1 MPTLQELIHSL
12 EEGAGARAM
21 KWVGFIAAFLV
32 LAVAYDMR
40 GWRNFSSPE
49 AMDAAQVARNLAEG
63 RGFTTQFI
71 RPASLYLLG
80 NQSGAGSLTN
90 AHPDLANA
98 PAWPALLA
106 GAMRVLPL
114 RHAIPADDTTH
125 TFQPELA
132 IAWVN
137 QGLFLVA
144 LLLAWRLGRRLFDPL
159 VAWLSTAVL
168 LGADLLWRFSVSGLP
183 TMLALVLLLLLA
195 TLLVAAERG
204 GREAKWG
211 AARLYLA
218 AFLAG
223 TLAGA
228 LGLTRYG
235 LAVLVLP
242 VMFFFNICF
251 NPRGLGLGLA
261 ALVGFGAVMTPWL
274 MRNHALSGRL
284 FGTAGLAVYQTT
296 DRFPADRL
304 ERLLN
309 PENDITHEDLR
320 QVGLDEL
327 LYKLGDRLPGVLQND
342 LPRLG
347 GSWVTGLFLAAL
359 LVPFRNPSLARL
371 RLFTLMCL
379 PFLVVVQ
386 ALGQTRFTT
395 LAPDVNG
402 ENLLVV
408 LAPLV
413 FILGVGM
420 FAVLLDQL
428 ELPPFAGRGIVIGLF
443 LLVACAPMLFAL
455 GRTPRSPM
463 AYPPYHPQVI
473 QERAGWLGERD
484 LLMSD
489 MPWAVAWYGRRDCV
503 WLPANVAEGFHAV
516 NSIRPVNALYLTA
529 LTLDQRL
536 VSELLEGE
544 DRIWGDFA
552 ANAVVRR
559 EIPDNFPLKFAFA
572 EGFPH
577 QLFLADRERWKAAPT
592 PTPAAKQP

>member
-1 MPTLQELIHSL
+1 MPTLQEFIHSL
-12 EEGAGARAM
+12 EEGTGARAM
-21 KWVGFIAAFLV
+21 KWVGFVVTFIT
-32 LAVAYDMR
+32 LAVAYDLR

-49 AMDAAQVARNLAEG
+49 AMDAAQLARNLAEG
-63 RGFTTQFI
+63 RGFTTQHI

-80 NQSGAGSLTN
+80 NKSGSGSLTN

-98 PAWPALLA
+98 PAWPILLS

-114 RHAIPADDTTH
+114 RYEMSVDDTTH
-125 TFQPELA
+125 RFQPELA

-144 LLLAWRLGRRLFDPL
+144 LLLTWRLGRVLFDSL
-159 VAWLSTAVL
+159 VAWLSTAGL
-168 LGADLLWRFSVSGLP
+168 LGADLLWRFSISGLP
-183 TMLALVLLLLLA
+183 TMLALVLMLLLA
-195 TLLVAAERG
+195 VLLVAAERG
-204 GREAKWG
+204 GREETWG
-211 AARLYLA
+211 AAKLYLA
-218 AFLAG
+218 ALMAG
-223 TLAGA
+223 ALAGA

-242 VMFFFNICF
+242 VMFFFNVCF
-251 NPRGLGLGLA
+251 NPRGLSLGLA

-274 MRNHALSGRL
+274 LRNHELSGRL
-284 FGTAGLAVYQTT
+284 FGTAGLAAYETT
-296 DRFPADRL
+296 DRFPGDRL
-304 ERLLN
+304 VRLLN
-309 PENDITHEDLR
+309 PENDLTHEDLR
-320 QVGLDEL
+320 QVDFNEL

-359 LVPFRNPSLARL
+359 LMRFRSPSLAQL
-371 RLFTLMCL
+371 RLFTVLCL

-386 ALGQTRFTT
+386 ALGQTRLTA
-395 LAPDVNG
+395 LSPDVNG

-413 FILGVGM
+413 FVLGTGM

-428 ELPPFAGRGIVIGLF
+428 ELPPFAGRNIVIGAF
-443 LLVACAPMLFAL
+443 LVVMCAPMLFTL

-473 QERAGWLGERD
+473 QERAGWLGERE
-484 LLMSD
+484 LMMSD

-503 WLPANVAEGFHAV
+503 WLPANVAEGFHTVNAV
-516 NSIRPVNALYLTA
+516 RPVHALYLTA

-536 VSELLEGE
+536 VSELLESE
-544 DRIWGDFA
+544 DRVWGDFA
-552 ANAVVRR
+552 ANAVVKR
-559 EIPDNFPLKFAFA
+559 EIPDNFPLKFAFT

-577 QLFLADRERWKAAPT
+577 QLFLADRERWKAAQAP
-592 PTPAAKQP
+592 

>member
-1 MPTLQELIHSL
+1 MPTLQEFIHSL
-12 EEGAGARAM
+12 EEGTGARAM
-21 KWVGFIAAFLV
+21 KWVGFVVTFIT
-32 LAVAYDMR
+32 LAVAYDLR

-49 AMDAAQVARNLAEG
+49 AMDAAQLARNLAEG
-63 RGFTTQFI
+63 RGFTTQHI

-80 NQSGAGSLTN
+80 NKSGSGSLTN

-98 PAWPALLA
+98 PAWPILLS

-114 RHAIPADDTTH
+114 RYEMSVDDTTH
-125 TFQPELA
+125 RFQPELA

-144 LLLAWRLGRRLFDPL
+144 LLLTWRLGRVLFDSL
-159 VAWLSTAVL
+159 VAWLSTAGL
-168 LGADLLWRFSVSGLP
+168 LGADLLWRFSISGLP
-183 TMLALVLLLLLA
+183 TMLALVLMLLLA
-195 TLLVAAERG
+195 VLLVAAERG
-204 GREAKWG
+204 GREETWG
-211 AARLYLA
+211 AAKLYLA
-218 AFLAG
+218 ALMAG
-223 TLAGA
+223 ALAGA

-242 VMFFFNICF
+242 VMFFFNVCF
-251 NPRGLGLGLA
+251 NPRGLSLGLA
-261 ALVGFGAVMTPWL
+261 ALVGFGAVITPWL
-274 MRNHALSGRL
+274 LRNHELSGRL
-284 FGTAGLAVYQTT
+284 FGTAGLAAYETT
-296 DRFPADRL
+296 DRFPGDRL
-304 ERLLN
+304 VRLLN
-309 PENDITHEDLR
+309 PENDLTHEDLR
-320 QVGLDEL
+320 QVDFNEM

-359 LVPFRNPSLARL
+359 LMRFRSPSLAQL
-371 RLFTLMCL
+371 RLFTVLCL

-386 ALGQTRFTT
+386 ALGQTRLTA
-395 LAPDVNG
+395 LSPDVNG

-413 FILGVGM
+413 FVLGTGM

-428 ELPPFAGRGIVIGLF
+428 ELPPFAGRNIVIGAF
-443 LLVACAPMLFAL
+443 LVVMCAPMLFTL

-473 QERAGWLGERD
+473 QERAGWLGERE
-484 LLMSD
+484 LMMSD

-503 WLPANVAEGFHAV
+503 WLPANVAEGFHTVNAV
-516 NSIRPVNALYLTA
+516 RPVHALYLTA

-536 VSELLEGE
+536 VSELLESE
-544 DRIWGDFA
+544 DRVWGDFA
-552 ANAVVRR
+552 ANAVVKR
-559 EIPDNFPLKFAFA
+559 EIPDNFPLKFAFT

-577 QLFLADRERWKAAPT
+577 QLFLADRERWKAAQAP
-592 PTPAAKQP
+592 

>member
-1 MPTLQELIHSL
+1 MPTLQEFIHSL
-12 EEGAGARAM
+12 EEGTGARAM
-21 KWVGFIAAFLV
+21 KWVGFVVTFIT
-32 LAVAYDMR
+32 LAVAYDLR

-49 AMDAAQVARNLAEG
+49 AMDAAQLARNLAEG
-63 RGFTTQFI
+63 RGFTTQHI

-80 NQSGAGSLTN
+80 NKSGSGSLTN

-98 PAWPALLA
+98 PAWPILLS

-114 RHAIPADDTTH
+114 RYEMSVDDTTH
-125 TFQPELA
+125 RFQPELA

-144 LLLAWRLGRRLFDPL
+144 LLLTWRLGRVLFDSL
-159 VAWLSTAVL
+159 VAWLSTAGL
-168 LGADLLWRFSVSGLP
+168 LGADLLWRFSISGLP
-183 TMLALVLLLLLA
+183 TMLALVLMLLLA
-195 TLLVAAERG
+195 VLLVAAERG
-204 GREAKWG
+204 GREETWG
-211 AARLYLA
+211 AAKLYLA
-218 AFLAG
+218 ALMAG
-223 TLAGA
+223 ALAGA

-242 VMFFFNICF
+242 VMFFFNVCF
-251 NPRGLGLGLA
+251 NPRGLSLGLA
-261 ALVGFGAVMTPWL
+261 ALVGFGAVITPWL
-274 MRNHALSGRL
+274 LRNHELSGRL
-284 FGTAGLAVYQTT
+284 FGTAGLAAYETT
-296 DRFPADRL
+296 DRFPGDRL
-304 ERLLN
+304 VRLLN
-309 PENDITHEDLR
+309 PENDLTHEDLR
-320 QVGLDEL
+320 QVDFNEL

-359 LVPFRNPSLARL
+359 LMRFRSPSLAQL
-371 RLFTLMCL
+371 RLFTVLCL

-386 ALGQTRFTT
+386 ALGQTRLTA
-395 LAPDVNG
+395 LSPDVNG

-413 FILGVGM
+413 FVLGTGM

-428 ELPPFAGRGIVIGLF
+428 ELPPFAGRNIVIGAF
-443 LLVACAPMLFAL
+443 LVVMCAPMLFTL

-473 QERAGWLGERD
+473 QERAGWLGERE
-484 LLMSD
+484 LMMSD

-503 WLPANVAEGFHAV
+503 WLPANVAEGFHTVNAV
-516 NSIRPVNALYLTA
+516 RPVHALYLTA

-536 VSELLEGE
+536 VSELLESE
-544 DRIWGDFA
+544 DRVWGDFA
-552 ANAVVRR
+552 ANAVVKR
-559 EIPDNFPLKFAFA
+559 EIPDNFPLKFAFT

-577 QLFLADRERWKAAPT
+577 QLFLADRERWKAAQAP
-592 PTPAAKQP
+592 

>member
-1 MPTLQELIHSL
+1 MPTLQELIHSF

-21 KWVGFIAAFLV
+21 KWVGFAVAFIA
-32 LAVAYDMR
+32 LAVAYDLR
-40 GWRNFSSPE
+40 GWRNFSNPE

-80 NQSGAGSLTN
+80 NKAGAGSLTN

-106 GAMRVLPL
+106 GAMRGLPF
-114 RHAIPADDTTH
+114 RHEIPADDTTH
-125 TFQPELA
+125 TFRPELA

-137 QGLFLVA
+137 QGLFFLA
-144 LLLAWRLGRRLFDPL
+144 LLLAWRLARTLFDPL

-168 LGADLLWRFSVSGLP
+168 LGADLLWRFSISGLP

-195 TLLVAAERG
+195 QVLVAAERG
-204 GREAKWG
+204 GREETWG

-218 AFLAG
+218 AFVAG
-223 TLAGA
+223 ALAGA

-251 NPRGLGLGLA
+251 NPRGLSLGFA
-261 ALVGFGAVMTPWL
+261 ALVGFAAVVTPWL
-274 MRNHALSGRL
+274 MRNHELSGRL
-284 FGTAGLAVYQTT
+284 FGTAGLAAYQTT

-309 PENDITHEDLR
+309 PENDLTHEDLR

-327 LYKLGDRLPGVLQND
+327 IYKVGDRLPGILQNE

-347 GSWVTGLFLAAL
+347 GSWVTGLFLAGL
-359 LVPFRNPSLARL
+359 LMPFRNPSLGRL

-379 PFLVVVQ
+379 PVLAVVQ
-386 ALGQTRFTT
+386 ALGQTRLTT
-395 LAPDVNG
+395 LSPDVNG

-413 FILGVGM
+413 FIFGVGM
-420 FAVLLDQL
+420 FVVLLEQL

-443 LLVACAPMLFAL
+443 LVVACAPMLFAL

-473 QERAGWLGERD
+473 QERAAWLGERE
-484 LLMSD
+484 LMMSD

-503 WLPANVAEGFHAV
+503 WLPANVAEGFHTINAV
-516 NSIRPVNALYLTA
+516 RPVNALYLTA

-536 VSELLEGE
+536 VSELIEGE
-544 DRIWGDFA
+544 DRVWGEFA
-552 ANAVVRR
+552 ANAVVKR

-577 QLFLADRERWKAAPT
+577 QLFLADRERWKTVPAP
-592 PTPAAKQP
+592 PAVNKQ

>member
-1 MPTLQELIHSL
+1 MPTLQELIHSI
-12 EEGAGARAM
+12 EEGAGARVM
-21 KWVGFIAAFLV
+21 KWVGFAVAFIA
-32 LAVAYDMR
+32 LAVAYDLR

-80 NQSGAGSLTN
+80 NKVGAGSLTN

-98 PAWPALLA
+98 PAYPALLA

-114 RHAIPADDTTH
+114 NYQIPADDQTRI
-125 TFQPELA
+125 FQPEQA

-137 QGLFLVA
+137 QGLFFLA
-144 LLLAWRLGRRLFDPL
+144 LLLAWRLARTLFDPL

-168 LGADLLWRFSVSGLP
+168 LGADVLWRFSISGLP

-195 TLLVAAERG
+195 HVLAAAERG
-204 GREAKWG
+204 GREETWG

-218 AFLAG
+218 AFVAG
-223 TLAGA
+223 ALAGA

-251 NPRGLGLGLA
+251 NPRGLSLGMA
-261 ALVGFGAVMTPWL
+261 ALIGFGAVMTPWL
-274 MRNHALSGRL
+274 LRNHELSGRL
-284 FGTAGLAVYQTT
+284 FGTAGLAAYQTT

-309 PENDITHEDLR
+309 PENDLTHEDLR

-327 LYKLGDRLPGVLQND
+327 FYKMGDRLPGILQND

-379 PFLVVVQ
+379 PFLAVVQ
-386 ALGQTRFTT
+386 ALGQTRLTA
-395 LAPDVNG
+395 LSPDVNG

-420 FAVLLDQL
+420 FVVLLDQL
-428 ELPPFAGRGIVIGLF
+428 ELPPFAGRGIVIGAF
-443 LLVACAPMLFAL
+443 LVVMCAPMLFTL
-455 GRTPRSPM
+455 GRTPRPPM

-473 QERAGWLGERD
+473 QERAGWLDGRE
-484 LLMSD
+484 LMMSD

-503 WLPANVAEGFHAV
+503 WLPANVAEGFHALNAV
-516 NSIRPVNALYLTA
+516 RPVNALYLTA

-536 VSELLEGE
+536 VSEMIEGE
-544 DRIWGDFA
+544 DRVWGDFA
-552 ANAVVRR
+552 ANAVVKR

-572 EGFPH
+572 EGFPF
-577 QLFLADRERWKAAPT
+577 QLFLADRERWKTVPAPA
-592 PTPAAKQP
+592 PKP